1 MKQEKE
7 ATTGTKISPEE
18 IKRVKGLGCLKDK
31 RYDDIF
37 NIRVITR
44 NGRIT
49 TEEQRAIADA
59 AERFGNGEITMTT
72 RLSME
77 IQGVPYGNLEGA
89 IALLAEHGLTTG
101 GTGSLVRPVVSCKGT
116 TCQY

>member
-44 NGRIT
+44 NGRI
-49 TEEQRAIADA
+49 QRWSL
-59 AERFGNGEITMTT
+59 GGEGGLFLKNPLFI
-72 RLSME
+72 LYLN
-77 IQGVPYGNLEGA
+77 YGA
-89 IALLAEHGLTTG
+89 RK
-101 GTGSLVRPVVSCKGT
+101 SVRI
-116 TCQY
+116 

>member
-7 ATTGTKISPEE
+7 TISGTKLSPEE

-49 TEEQRAIADA
+49 TD
-59 AERFGNGEITMTT
+59 
-72 RLSME
+72 
-77 IQGVPYGNLEGA
+77 
-89 IALLAEHGLTTG
+89 
-101 GTGSLVRPVVSCKGT
+101 
-116 TCQY
+116 